1 MSIDEELALIRKN
14 RAPDQ
19 PPTPAVQP
27 PPTPPAEPVKPAPKT
42 AAEIDAEL
50 GLPPAE
56 TGLAPL
62 PDQDAG
68 FFEVMGAAW
77 RGETIR
83 TDAWNHAAVR
93 QMELVSEMFQ
103 MLSPASREK
112 WQSTFAGRG
121 AARKFVKGRGWVTS
135 AGSIMALAAE
145 EAAQS
150 PDDAARWARYPLTA
164 GAMEERILSDR
175 IADLDEAEAVLA
187 QDGGG
192 FAEFLG
198 TGLRAMTDETSVML
212 APFGLQGS
220 LWRKIAGEATLGA
233 LGEAAVLPKE
243 YRVAEEMGLP
253 DPAIAP
259 RLAMGAA
266 FGGTFA
272 LGAEL
277 LGRGFVSFKAR
288 VEARRASLTETIPP
302 GVDRIDHEAELD
314 AAEAELR
321 GDLTVQE
328 SLGPAGR
335 PKDGTLGAIVNKGDR
350 ARVVLINTA
359 KETDRKLPIDPV
371 LDDRLSLAVGA
382 VYGPGYEVRVYSG
395 GQKTQA
401 ELRKDGAALGLTG
414 ADLQRFIDDNSE
426 GSVRHDHGKA
436 ADVYIFGPD
445 GKQVTGDGL
454 APIAQYWA
462 ASRFGGVGL
471 EMQGGGIHLDI
482 HETPPAGGAMSW
494 TYSQLTPAQQA
505 ALDAGLRGEM
515 PDLRGTPGTPSAP
528 GAAPALPPVGPD
540 APADWARIRNGIF
553 AGESGAD
560 WNALFGYQNRKGG
573 KFSHIKPSEM
583 TVDQWLEFQD
593 PNGEY
598 GQWVKANRPDPE
610 NGVATPMGAYQIVGD
625 TLAMLKR
632 DLRLKGDEVM
642 TPEFQDYL
650 AQEIYRRQGT
660 GAWQGYKGPRDS
672 YTPGSVDGPAPDFGP
687 TVRGYTGQNQVAV
700 GDDTRIDVDYE
711 VVDYRSLIR
720 ASGDLQPRDR
730 TRINSDAWVADTAAR
745 LDPAQLMPAPT
756 ADRGTPIVGPD
767 NVIESGNGRTMAIAR
782 AYERYP
788 DRAEAYR
795 GAIEAAGFT
804 IPDGVDQPVLIARRR
819 TDLTPD
825 QRRQMVIDAQDSGVA
840 QMTPTEV
847 ARATSRNLQAPILSR
862 LDPTQP
868 LTADANGDFV
878 RAALATLPRSA
889 RNAMFDP
896 GGALNALGQRQ
907 LREAI
912 FARAWPDPDILAR
925 YTEGA
930 PAELKSLMEALETAA
945 PSWAA
950 LKADIE
956 AGLVTPDMD
965 ISGFVLDAMRLIAA
979 ARELAGRQGMPIA
992 KAVAE
997 LIDEVDLIEGAISPL
1012 TAALV
1017 RKMWQGKRAAPAE
1030 EVASFLTRY
1039 ADEARK
1045 AGAAGGMFDTPGPRD
1060 VLRTIDPVTFGD
1072 LPEDL
1077 GTARGFATRPTSEA
1091 PPETVADM
1099 TGADFDQGAQ
1109 SPAAEAV
1116 HAEIE
1121 AELRGPNAE
1130 PFGPVYQGFTGNPD
1144 GAIAHLLAQKTGE
1157 VPDAFAI
1164 PGGQLGNASLVYGND
1179 QFGLRHI
1186 QLKRPEMLDRL
1197 PDLLRNGRVETDPQ
1211 GQSRLYIVD
1220 DADPANVAV
1229 IRLDW
1234 DGEDRRWL
1242 VTAYQDNWGKF
1253 ARDRKEAYRTGPSG
1267 ERVPSPTGQ
1276 RQDTPVAPATQGAR
1290 QTAVRPDP
1298 DTPDLI
1304 DTRGQGVRY
1313 HGSTQPIG
1321 KLTDE
1326 YIGSEKNF
1334 YGQGFYTTDAVAITD
1349 GYSKARK
1356 STTGVIYRVEETG
1369 PIQALDMEQPIPD
1382 WFRTAVDKDDG
1393 SDVAEL
1399 VAEALAENPANLR
1412 EFYDAVRELSPNYQ
1426 LPTYE
1431 VQEIFD
1437 GFARI
1442 VRDNGFNALD
1452 HTGGLLTKKAP
1463 HAVRIYL
1470 SPETTVRLVPVER
1483 RTFENAASG
1492 PGAETARQGA
1502 SDAPSATAPAANPAE
1517 AISRPSGEALDPIAA
1532 ELAAARADLGEF
1544 ADIEIDLP
1552 DGTTARAGD
1561 ILDDIEADRRAD
1573 AVIQACGITQ
1583 GGAQ

>member
-1 MSIDEELALIRKN
+1 MTTTEEELALIRRN
-14 RAPDQ
+14 RAPLRAGI
-19 PPTPAVQP
+19 PVPAGAAPVAMDAPVP
-27 PPTPPAEPVKPAPKT
+27 PPPAPAPMDAPVPPPPAPAPMDAPVPPPPAEEGPPT
-42 AAEIDAEL
+42 AEDIAARDAEL
-50 GLPPAE
+50 GLPPREA
-56 TGLAPL
+56 GLAAPAAI
-62 PDQDAG
+62 AG
-68 FFEVMGAAW
+68 WFDVMGAGASKVW
-77 RGETIR
+77 TEFRARDTYNTGRAGLLQDMMGKLPAAEQAKMRDLLAVPGRVSWDKVAGAIVEAAAR
-83 TDAWNHAAVR
+83 DAATP
-93 QMELVSEMFQ
+93 EG
-103 MLSPASREK
+103 ASRWAGYPVTVEALNEK
-112 WQSTFAGRG
+112 IAAGIRAEIEEAQAILDQPGGVVPEFIGSAAATMLDPVNLGLSLIAPGST
-121 AARKFVKGRGWVTS
+121 FVKGLLS
-135 AGSIMALAAE
+135 
-145 EAAQS
+145 EAA
-150 PDDAARWARYPLTA
+150 AN
-164 GAMEERILSDR
+164 
-175 IADLDEAEAVLA
+175 
-187 QDGGG
+187 G
-192 FAEFLG
+192 FAEL
-198 TGLRAMTDETSVML
+198 
-212 APFGLQGS
+212 
-220 LWRKIAGEATLGA
+220 IA
-233 LGEAAVLPKE
+233 LPE
-243 YRVAEEMGLP
+243 RYRTAEEVGIA
-253 DPAIAP
+253 DPNAVTDV
-259 RLAMGAA
+259 AMGAV
-266 FGGTFA
+266 FGGAFFA
-272 LGAEL
+272 AISGM
-277 LGRGFVSFKAR
+277 GRGLSALKSRVDAR
-288 VEARRASLTETIPP
+288 VASLRETLPD
-302 GVDRIDHEAELD
+302 GASRVDHELAVD
-314 AAEAELR
+314 AAEAEMR
-321 GDLTVQE
+321 GEQTPQE
-328 SLGPAGR
+328 LLGPGATSPAGA
-335 PKDGTLGAIVNKGDR
+335 PKDGTLGAILDKGDR
-350 ARVVLINTA
+350 ARVILDNSGA
-359 KETDRKLPIDPV
+359 KRKLPPDPV
-371 LDDRLSLAVGA
+371 LEDRLSLAVGA

-395 GQKTQA
+395 GQKTKA
-401 ELRKDGAALGLTG
+401 ELRQEAEAQGLTG
-414 ADLQRFIDDNSE
+414 EAVDAYIAANYT
-426 GSVRHDHGKA
+426 GSVRHEHGRA
-436 ADVYIFGPD
+436 ADVKIFGPD
-445 GKQVTGDGL
+445 GTQVTGDGL
-454 APIAQYWA
+454 APLAQYWA

-471 EMQGGGIHLDI
+471 EMNGGGIHLDVW
-482 HETPPAGGAMSW
+482 ETPPPGGGMSW
-494 TYSQLTPAQQA
+494 NYAGQGGQLTPAQQA
-505 ALDAGLRGEM
+505 AMDAGLRGEM
-515 PDLRGTPGTPSAP
+515 PELRGTPGTP
-528 GAAPALPPVGPD
+528 GATAAASVLPPVGPD

-560 WNALFGYQNRKGG
+560 FNALFGYQNRKGG

-598 GQWVKANRPDPE
+598 AQWVKANRPDPE
-610 NGVATPMGAYQIVGD
+610 KGVATPMGAYQIVGS
-625 TLAMLKR
+625 TLRELKR
-632 DLRLKGDEVM
+632 DLGLKGDEVM

-700 GDDTRIDVDYE
+700 GDNTRIDVDYE

-730 TRINSDAWVADTAAR
+730 TRINSDDWIASTAAR

-767 NVIESGNGRTMAIAR
+767 NVIESGNGRSMAIAR

-788 DRAEAYR
+788 DRAQAYR

-862 LDPTQP
+862 LDPSQP

-965 ISGFVLDAMRLIAA
+965 ISAFVLDAMRLIAA

-1045 AGAAGGMFDTPGPRD
+1045 AGAAGGMFDAPGPRD

-1121 AELRGPNAE
+1121 AELRVSNAE
-1130 PFGPVYQGFTGNPD
+1130 PFGPVFQGFAGNPEE
-1144 GAIAHLLAQKTGE
+1144 AIAHLLAQKTGE

-1164 PGGQLGNASLVYGND
+1164 PGGLLGNASLIYGNER
-1179 QFGLRHI
+1179 FGLRHI
-1186 QLKRPEMLDRL
+1186 QLKHPEMLDRL
-1197 PDLLRNGRVETDPQ
+1197 PDLLRRGRVETDPQ

-1234 DGEDRRWL
+1234 DGADRRWL
-1242 VTAYQDNWGKF
+1242 VTAYQDDWGKF

-1276 RQDTPVAPATQGAR
+1276 LQDTPAAPAAQGAR
-1290 QTAVRPDP
+1290 Q
-1298 DTPDLI
+1298 
-1304 DTRGQGVRY
+1304 
-1313 HGSTQPIG
+1313 
-1321 KLTDE
+1321 
-1326 YIGSEKNF
+1326 
-1334 YGQGFYTTDAVAITD
+1334 
-1349 GYSKARK
+1349 
-1356 STTGVIYRVEETG
+1356 
-1369 PIQALDMEQPIPD
+1369 
-1382 WFRTAVDKDDG
+1382 
-1393 SDVAEL
+1393 
-1399 VAEALAENPANLR
+1399 
-1412 EFYDAVRELSPNYQ
+1412 
-1426 LPTYE
+1426 
-1431 VQEIFD
+1431 
-1437 GFARI
+1437 
-1442 VRDNGFNALD
+1442 
-1452 HTGGLLTKKAP
+1452 
-1463 HAVRIYL
+1463 
-1470 SPETTVRLVPVER
+1470 
-1483 RTFENAASG
+1483 ASL
-1492 PGAETARQGA
+1492 
-1502 SDAPSATAPAANPAE
+1502 DAPSATTPAANPAE

-1561 ILDDIEADRRAD
+1561 LLDDLDRYRAAD
-1573 AVIQACGITQ
+1573 AFLQACGITPGTPQ
-1583 GGAQ
+1583 